1 MSLASLVA
9 SFSPVN
15 NCHDGN
21 VSSPSAK
28 APRALLAGRVLA
40 FVGIDLVAFSM
51 RAAVAALSPLIP
63 QINQT
68 YELNTTAIGLLGS
81 IAPLSFAFGGVVTPR
96 IEKRIGLERT
106 LIVAVLFMIA
116 GHLIRAASVNWQT
129 LSLGTLLALVGMGFA
144 NVAMPPTVRKYFPDK
159 VSTMTAIYMSVLSVS
174 AFLPALIAVPVAD
187 AVTWR
192 GSLLQW
198 AIFPLI
204 ALIPWVLEF
213 RSHRTDTHFT
223 APEASP
229 QVKRVHSWRSP
240 TAWAVGIV
248 LAVSSVTGYAMYA
261 WMPLILIDIAGA
273 TPAEA
278 GAILALF
285 AGVGLPLAFVT
296 PGLAKRMGK
305 HAHWLVTISSLF
317 YVVGYLGF
325 LLSPEQ
331 GTWLWAAIL
340 GTGCLE
346 FPLAMVLV
354 NLRTEHVRSSMA
366 LSGFAQIVAYVSAAA
381 VVPLMGFI
389 FSATQNWTDVLIAL
403 LVLSVAANV
412 PAALI
417 LRRNRTVD
425 AELH

>member
-1 MSLASLVA
+1 M
-9 SFSPVN
+9 
-15 NCHDGN
+15 
-21 VSSPSAK
+21 
-28 APRALLAGRVLA
+28 AGRFLA
-40 FVGIDLVAFSM
+40 FAGIVLVAFSM

-68 YELNTTAIGLLGS
+68 YELNTTTIGLLGS
-81 IAPLSFAFGGVVTPR
+81 IAPLSFAFGGIVTPR

-106 LIVAVLFMIA
+106 LILALCFMIV
-116 GHLIRAASVNWQT
+116 GHILRATSINWQT
-129 LSLGTLLALVGMGFA
+129 LSLGTLLALVGMGLG
-144 NVAMPPTVRKYFPDK
+144 NVAMPPVVRKYFPDR

-204 ALIPWVLEF
+204 ALVPWVLEF
-213 RSHRTDTHFT
+213 RSHRNDTHFS
-223 APEASP
+223 APEAAP
-229 QVKRVHSWRSP
+229 QVKKIHAWRSP

-261 WMPLILIDIAGA
+261 WMPIILLDIAGVS
-273 TPAEA
+273 PAEA

-305 HAHWLVTISSLF
+305 HAHWLVTISTLF
-317 YVVGYLGF
+317 YVAGYLGL
-325 LLSPEQ
+325 LLSPTQ

-381 VVPLMGFI
+381 VVPLMGMLFGI
-389 FSATQNWTDVLIAL
+389 TGKWTDVLIAL
-403 LVLSVAANV
+403 LIVSAAANV

-425 AELH
+425 AELHSKA